1 MYKKRSGTQ
10 HQHQLEDQHAHQN
23 TLRVDSL
30 VASCV
35 CFAEDG
41 VSGMVKCRVTR
52 CSSADGQVL
61 ADDDMDSDTS
71 WVEEVVFLLKHK
83 DGHFTWQSG
92 AYSSIKV
99 KLASSRII
107 LITPGTVTA
116 CHESDELSGV
126 RYTFNDGN
134 LDTKWGLLIL
144 FERDLDLKELPKVV
158 SVRKLPYTKE
168 GLGGW

>member
-1 MYKKRSGTQ
+1 MPLLVTTIFDSHNAKNSKLLRLLLYQEVEEATDCDVNSTQ

-92 AYSSIKV
+92 A
-99 KLASSRII
+99 
-107 LITPGTVTA
+107 
-116 CHESDELSGV
+116 
-126 RYTFNDGN
+126 
-134 LDTKWGLLIL
+134 
-144 FERDLDLKELPKVV
+144 
-158 SVRKLPYTKE
+158 
-168 GLGGW
+168 